1 LSLSLVLTFNFS
13 ILKVLNFFIATSL
26 SLALSSNV
34 AYSQTFSK
42 KTFPAIVAHGFINF
56 SAASRNQVSVFEKK
70 NLPDGFTQ
78 NYLNNSRAIGND
90 SQLFLKATTIAES
103 GVKYGAMAKVE
114 FNINS
119 DSRNENPN
127 LDQAFF
133 YSENNFGKF
142 EIGNNQAVNQK
153 MKVGPARFARGAGGI
168 NGKYLEQINLP
179 MLGNSGSVC
188 SGGVGDSACSNV
200 KLPRFILLAQSPIGH
215 GGYAKSFYRR
225 GADNSYQPSS
235 RDYSDFNRSH
245 FRALKDDSFDG
256 VEDATKLSYYT
267 PRIAGLQLGASY
279 APDSNDNGFTANTAR
294 DVDLIRIKNIFSFGA
309 NYSQDFDNLGIA
321 LSATAEK
328 GQIKNSKSTLGTER
342 QSLLAYDA
350 GLTLTYFGFNLG
362 GSYGTWG
369 NSLQPKN
376 GVYSCDYNS
385 GQNLSAQNCDSDAK
399 KFSHPSYYTT
409 GISYQ
414 FGPVAASITELK
426 SEFQKNKYQATSLGL
441 DYKLTRDLMP
451 YFEVTKFTFKSNQ
464 PTAANLTNQGDIAS
478 SQRQLKD
485 NHGYVLLTGIL
496 YFF

>member
-1 LSLSLVLTFNFS
+1 MKISHLLTIAIIFS
-13 ILKVLNFFIATSL
+13 SVP
-26 SLALSSNV
+26 SLAN
-34 AYSQTFSK
+34 SQTISERNFK
-42 KTFPAIVAHGFINF
+42 KSGEPVFVAHGFINF
-56 SAASRNQVSVFEKK
+56 SAASRNQSSAFEKK

-78 NYLNNSRAIGND
+78 NYFNNSQAIGND
-90 SQLFLKATTIAES
+90 SQIFFKTSTIAES
-103 GVKYGAMAKVE
+103 GAKYAAVAKVE
-114 FNINS
+114 FNVNS
-119 DSRNENPN
+119 DRRNENPN

-179 MLGNSGSVC
+179 MLGSSGSVC
-188 SGGVGDSACSNV
+188 SGGVGDSVCSNV

-225 GADNSYQPSS
+225 GADNSYQSAF

-279 APDSNDNGFTANTAR
+279 APDSNNNGFTANTAR
-294 DVDLIRIKNIFSFGA
+294 DVDLIRVKNIFSFGA
-309 NYSQDFDNLGIA
+309 NYSQDFDNLGVA

-328 GQIKNSKSTLGTER
+328 GKTQNSKSAAGVQR
-342 QSLLAYDA
+342 ADLASYDMA
-350 GLTLTYFGFNLG
+350 GSVSYFGFTLG
-362 GSYGTWG
+362 VSYGSWG

-376 GVYSCDYNS
+376 GIYSCDYNS
-385 GQNLSAQNCDSDAK
+385 GQNLSEQNCGSDAK

-451 YFEVTKFTFKSNQ
+451 YFEVTKFTFRSNQ
-464 PTAANLTNQGDIAS
+464 PMAADLTRQGDIAS

-485 NHGYVLLTGIL
+485 NQGYVLLTGIL

>member
-1 LSLSLVLTFNFS
+1 M
-13 ILKVLNFFIATSL
+13 ATL
-26 SLALSSNV
+26 LPSLAN
-34 AYSQTFSK
+34 SQTIPEK
-42 KTFPAIVAHGFINF
+42 KFKKSGEAVFVASGFINF
-56 SAASRNQVSVFEKK
+56 SAASRDQSSAFQQN
-70 NLPDGFTQ
+70 NLPDNFSK
-78 NYLNNSRAIGND
+78 NHFANSQAIGND
-90 SQLFLKATTIAES
+90 SQIFLKG
-103 GVKYGAMAKVE
+103 GVMASNRAKYGVVTKFE
-114 FNINS
+114 FNANS
-119 DSRNENPN
+119 DRRNENLN

-179 MLGNSGSVC
+179 MLANSSQSSSPVC

-225 GADNSYQPSS
+225 GADNLYQPAS
-235 RDYSDFNRSH
+235 RDYSDFHRSH

-279 APDSNDNGFTANTAR
+279 APDSNSNGVTANTAR

-309 NYSQDFDNLGIA
+309 NYSQDFDNLGVA
-321 LSATAEK
+321 FSTTAER
-328 GQIKNSKSTLGTER
+328 GEIKNSKSSFGVER
-342 QSLLAYDA
+342 ADLFSYDMA
-350 GLTLTYFGFNLG
+350 ATVTYFGFSFG
-362 GSYGTWG
+362 ASYGSWG

-376 GVYSCDYNS
+376 GIYSCDYNS
-385 GQNLSAQNCDSDAK
+385 RQNLSAQNCAADAK
-399 KFSHPSYYTT
+399 KFSTPHYYTA

-414 FGPVAASITELK
+414 FGPIAASVTSLR
-426 SEFQKNKYQATSLGL
+426 SEFQKNTYQAISLGL

-451 YFEVTKFTFKSNQ
+451 YFEATNFTFKSNQ
-464 PTAANLTNQGDIAS
+464 PRALDLTNQGGIAA

-485 NHGYVLLTGIL
+485 NQGYVLLTGIL
-496 YFF
+496 YIF

>member
-1 LSLSLVLTFNFS
+1 LKISHLLTIAIIFS
-13 ILKVLNFFIATSL
+13 SVP
-26 SLALSSNV
+26 SLAN
-34 AYSQTFSK
+34 SQTISERNFK
-42 KTFPAIVAHGFINF
+42 KSGEPVFVAHGFINF
-56 SAASRNQVSVFEKK
+56 SAASRNQSSAFEKK

-78 NYLNNSRAIGND
+78 NYFNNSQAIGND
-90 SQLFLKATTIAES
+90 SQIFFKTSTIAES
-103 GVKYGAMAKVE
+103 GAKYAAVAKVE
-114 FNINS
+114 FNVNS
-119 DSRNENPN
+119 DRRNENPN

-179 MLGNSGSVC
+179 MLGSSGSVC
-188 SGGVGDSACSNV
+188 SGGVGDSVCSNV

-225 GADNSYQPSS
+225 GADNSYQSAF

-279 APDSNDNGFTANTAR
+279 APDSNNNGFTANTAR
-294 DVDLIRIKNIFSFGA
+294 DVDLIRVKNIFSFGA
-309 NYSQDFDNLGIA
+309 NYSQDFDNLGVA

-328 GQIKNSKSTLGTER
+328 GKTQNSKSAAGVQR
-342 QSLLAYDA
+342 ADLASYDMA
-350 GLTLTYFGFNLG
+350 GSVSYFGFTLG
-362 GSYGTWG
+362 VSYGSWG

-376 GVYSCDYNS
+376 GIYSCDYNS
-385 GQNLSAQNCDSDAK
+385 GQNLSEQNCGSDAK

-451 YFEVTKFTFKSNQ
+451 YFEVTKFTFRSNQ
-464 PTAANLTNQGDIAS
+464 PMAADLTRQGDIAS

-485 NHGYVLLTGIL
+485 NQGYVLLTGIL